1 MLSKKADHVKTLD
14 PENRKAAPLI
24 SRRIFLQWAAAGAA
38 SVALPTMA
46 LAEIRGRDS
55 RARALSFFNTHTE
68 EELNVVYWANG
79 KYRRCALA
87 RIDHLLRDHRSG
99 EVQRIDTK
107 LLDLLHALG
116 KKLGTGQPFHVISGY
131 RSPKTNEMLRA
142 GGRGVASKSMHLYGK
157 AVDIRLPGCGLRA
170 LREAALEAKAGGV
183 GYYPEAQ
190 FVHVDVG
197 RVRFW

>member
-1 MLSKKADHVKTLD
+1 MRKKADRVKIATPTD
-14 PENRKAAPLI
+14 MRRAPRI
-24 SRRIFLQWAAAGAA
+24 SRRGFLQWTAAGAA
-38 SVALPTMA
+38 SLALPSLA
-46 LAEIRGRDS
+46 LADIRGRGD
-55 RARALSFFNTHTE
+55 RARALSFLNTHTG
-68 EELNVVYWANG
+68 EELDVVYRANG
-79 KYRRCALA
+79 RYRRCALA
-87 RIDHLLRDHRSG
+87 RIDHILRDHRSG

-107 LLDLLHALG
+107 LLDLLHSLG
-116 KKLGTGQPFHVISGY
+116 KTLDAGKPFHVISGY

-142 GGRGVASKSMHLYGK
+142 GGRGVARRSMHMYGK
-157 AVDIRLPGCGLRA
+157 AVDIRLPGCSLRT